1 MDIFLPV
8 RFRTQVQ
15 LSPHALAKGN
25 MDELI
30 RERLQKSLEG
40 VCSRFGYIRPGS
52 IDIVRRSMGCL
63 MKAHFNGHIR
73 YDVVCK
79 AEVCNPARG
88 MVFKVTVR
96 NKNELGILA
105 EGHIVMDGNRMP
117 VLDVLIPR
125 RSAGIT
131 SDIDLD
137 EVNTGDEIHV
147 EVLGKR
153 YQLLDKKI
161 SIIARA
167 IKEPQKKRAR
177 DRDAEKALMDYEEG
191 GAAQDDLYGGC
202 DEEDGGCSE
211 DGESVSDSEGGDDV
225 SESDGGD
232 DDEDPTG
239 IYGGSDAEEFEGG
252 DDPVGGT
259 IQDDEF

>member
-15 LSPHALAKGN
+15 LSPHALTKGN

-96 NKNELGILA
+96 NKNELGVLA
-105 EGHIVMDGNRMP
+105 EGNIIMDGTRMP

-167 IKEPQKKRAR
+167 IKEPQKKRIR
-177 DRDAEKALMDYEEG
+177 DREAEKALMDYEEG
-191 GAAQDDLYGGC
+191 GAPLDDIYGGC
-202 DEEDGGCSE
+202 EDDDSC
-211 DGESVSDSEGGDDV
+211 SEGGESV

-232 DDEDPTG
+232 DEEDASSDGGDEEG
-239 IYGGSDAEEFEGG
+239 LFGGSDAEEFDGG

>member
-1 MDIFLPV
+1 
-8 RFRTQVQ
+8 
-15 LSPHALAKGN
+15 
-25 MDELI
+25 
-30 RERLQKSLEG
+30 
-40 VCSRFGYIRPGS
+40 
-52 IDIVRRSMGCL
+52 

-96 NKNELGILA
+96 NKNELGVLA
-105 EGHIVMDGNRMP
+105 EGNIVMDGNRMP

-137 EVNTGDEIHV
+137 EVNTGDEIYV

-167 IKEPQKKRAR
+167 IKEPQKKRTR
-177 DRDAEKALMDYEEG
+177 DREAEKALMDYEEG
-191 GAAQDDLYGGC
+191 GAPQDDIYGGC
-202 DEEDGGCSE
+202 ENDESCSDGGESVTESE
-211 DGESVSDSEGGDDV
+211 DGNEDGST
-225 SESDGGD
+225 DGGD
-232 DDEDPTG
+232 DDDDDPDPQG
-239 IYGGSDAEEFEGG
+239 LFGGSDVEEFEGG